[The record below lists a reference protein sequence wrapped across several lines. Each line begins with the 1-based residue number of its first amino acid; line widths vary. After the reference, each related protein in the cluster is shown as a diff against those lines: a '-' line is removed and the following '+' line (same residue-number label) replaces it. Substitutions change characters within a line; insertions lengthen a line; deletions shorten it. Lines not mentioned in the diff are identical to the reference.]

1 MEERL
6 AAAGEGVAFWTCLL
20 RDIAGFR
27 GFSEGREARE
37 AGRLLL
43 NEEVFLRVWSI
54 RLVTEGELERG
65 AKRVT
70 EKR

>member
-1 MEERL
+1 MDVFVERY
-6 AAAGEGVAFWTCLL
+6 W
-20 RDIAGFR
+20 RIQGFL
-27 GFSEGREARE
+27 EGREARE
-37 AGRLLL
+37 AGELLL
-43 NEEVFLRVWSI
+43 LKEEVFLRVWSI